1 MIRVKY
7 ICETNGYN
15 MYYSES
21 GDFFKTFLTESFNP
35 TNPEIGTYSYGDYLY
50 SGSREWYIADS

>member
-7 ICETNGYN
+7 ICEVNGYN

-21 GDFFKTFLTESFNP
+21 GDFFKTYFSESFDSKD
-35 TNPEIGTYSYGDYLY
+35 PEVGSYSYGSYMY
-50 SGSREWYIADS
+50 TGSREWYVADE

>member
-7 ICETNGYN
+7 ICETEGYK

-21 GDFFKTFLTESFNP
+21 GDFFKTFFSESFDPND
-35 TNPEIGTYSYGDYLY
+35 PEIGTYSYGAYFY
-50 SGSREWYIADS
+50 TGSKEWYVSDE

>member
-7 ICETNGYN
+7 ICEVNGYN

-21 GDFFKTFLTESFNP
+21 GDFFKTYFSESFDSKD
-35 TNPEIGTYSYGDYLY
+35 PEVGDYSYGSYMY
-50 SGSREWYIADS
+50 TGSR

>member
-7 ICETNGYN
+7 ICEIDGFK

-21 GDFFKTFLTESFNP
+21 GNFFKTFFSETFDSSD
-35 TNPEIGTYSYGDYLY
+35 PEIGALSYGSYFY
-50 SGSREWYIADS
+50 TGSKEWYIPDE

>member
-21 GDFFKTFLTESFNP
+21 GDFFKAFLTESLNP
-35 TNPEIGTYSYGDYLY
+35 TNPEIGTYSHGDYLY
-50 SGSREWYIADS
+50 SGSREWYIADN

>member
-7 ICETNGYN
+7 ICEIEGYK

-21 GDFFKTFLTESFNP
+21 GNFFKTFFPETFDSND
-35 TNPEIGTYSYGDYLY
+35 PEIGTLSYGSYFY
-50 SGSREWYIADS
+50 TGSKEWYIPDE